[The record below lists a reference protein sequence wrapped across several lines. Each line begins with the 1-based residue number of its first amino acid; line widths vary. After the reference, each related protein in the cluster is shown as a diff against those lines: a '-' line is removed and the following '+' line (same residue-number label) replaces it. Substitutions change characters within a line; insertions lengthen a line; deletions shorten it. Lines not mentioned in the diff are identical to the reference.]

1 MRVSR
6 TVSTLGLVLGLTV
19 LSCSDSEGPTSIEI
33 PIATIQI
40 RSGGCFV
47 EEGASCQVLAEAKT
61 ADGVIVSN
69 PILRWT
75 SSNSSVASVE
85 GESSSAT
92 VRTHAPGDAT
102 VTVTDTTGDVSDS
115 MRVTVLLCSKC

>member
-6 TVSTLGLVLGLTV
+6 IVSALGLITLA
-19 LSCSDSEGPTSIEI
+19 CSNSGGPTAIEI

-47 EEGASCQVLAEAKT
+47 EEGASCPVLAEART
-61 ADGVIVSN
+61 ADGVLVSN

-75 SSNSSVASVE
+75 SSNTTVASVE
-85 GESSSAT
+85 GESSTAT
-92 VRTHAPGDAT
+92 IHARAIGNAT
-102 VTVTDTTGDVSDS
+102 VTVTDTTGDITDDI
-115 MRVTVLLCSKC
+115 RVTVLRCSKC